1 MTARPAFLLFA
12 VLSAAC
18 VKYPEPFRPPI
29 QRRPAEITSATRLQH
44 FIAMNDPKAPEH
56 FISGMIPGLNDGAW
70 RWTHQ
75 SPTFQF
81 QLSTTQA
88 LRLQAKIAIPEITF
102 KDTGPVKI
110 KVHIGSHLLDTIDF
124 PKPEQRVWE
133 KEVPADWL
141 STDRPVLVRMEI
153 DKLWKSTAD
162 GAERGFILNSLGFV
176 Q

>member
-1 MTARPAFLLFA
+1 MFPRVLLLLA
-12 VLSAAC
+12 VLVPAAC

-29 QRRPAEITSATRLQH
+29 QRRPAEITSSTRLQH
-44 FIAMNDPKAPEH
+44 FIAMNDPRAPEH
-56 FISGMIPGLNDGAW
+56 FISGMVPGLNDGTW
-70 RWTHQ
+70 RWTLK

-81 QLSTTQA
+81 QLPTTQG
-88 LRLQAKIAIPEITF
+88 LRLKANLAVPEITF

-110 KVHIGSHLLDTIDF
+110 TVHIGSHLLDTIDF
-124 PKPEQRVWE
+124 PKHEQRQWE

-141 STDRPVLVRMEI
+141 TTDRPVLVRMEI
-153 DKLWKSTAD
+153 DKLWKSDAD